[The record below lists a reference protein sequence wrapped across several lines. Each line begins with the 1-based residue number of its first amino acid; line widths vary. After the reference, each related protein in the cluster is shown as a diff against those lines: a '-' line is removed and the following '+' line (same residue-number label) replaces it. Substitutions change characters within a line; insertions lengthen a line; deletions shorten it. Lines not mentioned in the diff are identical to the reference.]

1 MGRLAR
7 TRRLDIRIAVSALC
21 GAVPAPPSHPCDVLH
36 LANPAGRYR
45 TDGFLR
51 DKSRNAWLG
60 RRVRLQNR
68 LFVAARLAGEDRR
81 TIAALQRLEFAHACP
96 AIHCTAS
103 CHTRFCGRR
112 NAACSRIAARS
123 RRLAI
128 GVERAAEAATA
139 QTHTPR
145 RERATTAPRRC
156 QRPSY
161 RSGGGLRHLRGRQVL
176 GRPLAR
182 NRGRNGRIDQRHS
195 PRGEPGHSP
204 EAGESAHPPADD
216 PPADH
221 PRPITRPITHRHR
234 MATTCHPHRM
244 PHIPHSRTLHMPR
257 MRRRLRGI
265 MGRTPAPGIRRIRMR
280 LGMQRRTASCTRLPR
295 KARRQAHSIWR

>member
-195 PRGEPGHSP
+195 PPRRTRALPRSRGI
-204 EAGESAHPPADD
+204 SASTGRRSTGRP
-216 PPADH
+216 
-221 PRPITRPITHRHR
+221 PRPITPGRSPTGTGWPPP
-234 MATTCHPHRM
+234 ATPTACRT
-244 PHIPHSRTLHMPR
+244 SRTAAPC
-257 MRRRLRGI
+257 
-265 MGRTPAPGIRRIRMR
+265 TCPAC
-280 LGMQRRTASCTRLPR
+280 AD
-295 KARRQAHSIWR
+295 A